1 VHTRR
6 ATPVDYVVYETYQTM
21 KTCLFADLAISN
33 STRSMTKR
41 RRLTL
46 LYVAIVSTLLAVVS
60 VTPAS
65 AQLREKAFGVWAEEN
80 GEAHIEIAPCEDKLC
95 GRIVW
100 LKKPIDDTGRPQ
112 MDLNNPNPALRA
124 RPMLGLLI
132 MAGLQPNDDN
142 TYLEG
147 QVYNSDDGK
156 IYDIY
161 LTPEGDTMEVEGCLM
176 KFLCDSQTWAR
187 VR

>member
-1 VHTRR
+1 
-6 ATPVDYVVYETYQTM
+6 
-21 KTCLFADLAISN
+21 
-33 STRSMTKR
+33 MTKTSR
-41 RRLTL
+41 RMVICIAL
-46 LYVAIVSTLLAVVS
+46 VSTLLAAVS
-60 VTPAS
+60 APPAL
-65 AQLREKAFGVWAEEN
+65 AQLREQALGVWAEEN
-80 GEAHIEIAPCEDKLC
+80 GEAHIEITPCEDKLC

-100 LKKPIDDTGRPQ
+100 LKKPIDDNGRPQ

-147 QVYNSDDGK
+147 RVYNSEDGK

-161 LTPEGDTMEVEGCLM
+161 LTPEGDTLNVEGCLM
-176 KFLCDSQTWAR
+176 KFLCDSQTWTR

>member
-1 VHTRR
+1 
-6 ATPVDYVVYETYQTM
+6 M
-21 KTCLFADLAISN
+21 KTCLFADLIISN
-33 STRSMTKR
+33 STGLTTKI

-46 LYVAIVSTLLAVVS
+46 LYVAIVSTLLAVMS

-65 AQLREKAFGVWAEEN
+65 AQLREKALGVWAEES
-80 GEAHIEIAPCEDKLC
+80 GEAHIEIAPCQDKLC

-100 LKKPIDDTGRPQ
+100 LKKPTDDNGRPQ
-112 MDLNNPNPALRA
+112 MDLNNPNPALRT
-124 RPMLGLLI
+124 RPMLGLLM
-132 MAGLQPNDDN
+132 MAELQPNDDN

-176 KFLCDSQTWAR
+176 KFLCDSQTWTR